1 MIGKAAWDKI
11 FPGEDVDIPPTK
23 FMEKIK
29 AAVSETD
36 YQDIK
41 KGIID
46 TLQDERDY
54 LLDCI
59 YSTPTEA
66 ANKIHS
72 MLTGIIIMEAGH
84 VINCDFKAI
93 VQERSEVKRKLSQVD
108 YSTNRANFVQSLY
121 NALKLE
127 SKLAKEDL
135 IKAVQDERR
144 GESTDNANIDKLR
157 EDVATKM

>member
-1 MIGKAAWDKI
+1 MKERAKNKEQKTYIVRRKIAKMIRKAAWDKI
-11 FPGEDVDIPPTK
+11 FPGEEVTIPPTK
-23 FMEKIK
+23 FMEKVK
-29 AAVSETD
+29 GVVSETD

-72 MLTGIIIMEAGH
+72 MLTEIIIMEAGH
-84 VINCDFKAI
+84 VMNYDFKAI
-93 VQERSEVKRKLSQVD
+93 LQERSEVKRKLSQVD
-108 YSTNRANFVQSLY
+108 YNTHRTNA
-121 NALKLE
+121 
-127 SKLAKEDL
+127 
-135 IKAVQDERR
+135 IK
-144 GESTDNANIDKLR
+144 S
-157 EDVATKM
+157 